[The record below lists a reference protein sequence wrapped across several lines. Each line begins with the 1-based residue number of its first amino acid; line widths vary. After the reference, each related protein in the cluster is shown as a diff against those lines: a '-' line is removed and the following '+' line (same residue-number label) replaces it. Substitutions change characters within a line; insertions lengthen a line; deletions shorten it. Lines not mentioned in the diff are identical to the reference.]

1 MKNQNW
7 RSEMEQNS
15 KTNLGAIRIH
25 KKVVASIAS
34 IAALEVEGVLK
45 ISEDIGSNLLDM
57 IISKQYSS
65 IKVEIDKNNDLKR
78 VQIPVVIKY
87 GYNVSEVCSKV
98 QEKVYHSI
106 EKMTDSLVKQIDVNV
121 QRIEKKEGK

>member
-1 MKNQNW
+1 
-7 RSEMEQNS
+7 MEQNS